1 MKNNRNI
8 IFTTPNITVA
18 LNKVE
23 YISEIMMLNDT
34 ETYIKIM
41 KNPINALT
49 RRTREL
55 CIKRKKNSLRIIL

>member
-1 MKNNRNI
+1 MD
-8 IFTTPNITVA
+8 FFLHLA